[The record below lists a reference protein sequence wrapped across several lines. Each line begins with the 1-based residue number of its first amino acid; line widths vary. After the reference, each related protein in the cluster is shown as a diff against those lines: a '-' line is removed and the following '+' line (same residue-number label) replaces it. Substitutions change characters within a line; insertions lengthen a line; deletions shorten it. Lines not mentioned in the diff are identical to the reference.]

1 MFDAESDLA
10 ALVYG
15 PGQDPDAMLRE
26 LAADLNAQGYRAVG
40 MVQLGGR
47 CIDGPELSAMLLHD
61 GAELPLLQDLGRCAS
76 GCRLDLGRLLDAG
89 ARVADALDAGADLL
103 IINRFGKQECA
114 GKGLI
119 YLIERA
125 LDADI
130 PVIIAVSSRRFDDW
144 IAFSGGMS
152 VKLPCSRDAAEAWW
166 RKVSRRAPRPNTPA
180 HVSVC
185 EAVK

>member
-26 LAADLNAQGYRAVG
+26 LAANLNKQGRRAVG
-40 MVQLGGR
+40 LVQLARR
-47 CIDGPELSAMLLHD
+47 CADSAEMSAMLLHD
-61 GAELPLLQDLGRCAS
+61 GAELPLLQELGSCAT
-76 GCRLDLGRLLDAG
+76 GCRLDVGRLLDAG
-89 ARVADALDAGADLL
+89 AKVADALDGGADLL

-114 GKGLI
+114 GKGLV

-144 IAFSGGMS
+144 ISFSGGMS
-152 VKLPCSRDAAEAWW
+152 VKLPCDRDALDSWW
-166 RKVSRRAPRPNTPA
+166 RGVSRHSPPSGTQE

-185 EAVK
+185 AAVK

>member
-15 PGQDPDAMLRE
+15 PGQNPDALLRG
-26 LAADLNAQGYRAVG
+26 LAAELNAQGCRAVG
-40 MVQLGGR
+40 LVQLDSG
-47 CIDGPELSAMLLHD
+47 CTDGPEMSALLLHD
-61 GAELPLLQDLGRCAS
+61 GATLPLLQQLGSCAA
-76 GCRLDLGRLLDAG
+76 GCRLDVGRLLDAG
-89 ARVADALDAGADLL
+89 ARVADALDGGADLL

-114 GKGLI
+114 GKGLV

-130 PVIIAVSSRRFDDW
+130 PVLIAVSHRRFEDW

-152 VKLPCSRDAAEAWW
+152 VKLPCDRDAVGAWW
-166 RKVSRRAPRPNTPA
+166 RSVSRRSPRSGA
-180 HVSVC
+180 QDHVSVC
-185 EAVK
+185 

>member
-15 PGQDPDAMLRE
+15 PGESPDALLRE
-26 LAADLNAQGYRAVG
+26 LAADLNAQGRRAVG
-40 MVQLGGR
+40 LVQLDSG
-47 CIDGPELSAMLLHD
+47 CTDGPEMSAMLLHD
-61 GAELPLLQDLGRCAS
+61 GATLPLLQQLGSCAT
-76 GCRLDLGRLLDAG
+76 GCRLDVGRLLDAG
-89 ARVADALDAGADLL
+89 ARVADALHSGADLL

-130 PVIIAVSSRRFDDW
+130 PVIIAVSHRRFEDW

-152 VKLPCSRDAAEAWW
+152 VKLPCERDALDAWW
-166 RKVSRRAPRPNTPA
+166 RGVSRRALATSA
-180 HVSVC
+180 HISFC